1 MAKMNR
7 KLGYGKMSRQ
17 FVSAS
22 IQEIAEEEMERYSKL
37 LYEGM
42 KTPKIGVPTKTGA
55 LRDAVRMR
63 KTNEQKYSVYVS
75 SVQLSSDPR
84 NKSHIDYSYI
94 VWKGHKAYTIR
105 AKGKPM
111 VWVDEDGKKHGAWEV
126 HIPEQP
132 ANDYVGRS
140 VAYADSKF

>member
-7 KLGYGKMSRQ
+7 KLGYGRMSRQ

-22 IQEIAEEEMERYSKL
+22 IQEIAEEEMERYSKY

-42 KTPKIGVPTKTGA
+42 KNEVPVDSGA
-55 LRDAVRMR
+55 LKDAVRMR
-63 KTNEQKYSVYVS
+63 KTNSQKYSVYVS

-105 AKGKPM
+105 ANGKPM
-111 VWVDEDGKKHGAWEV
+111 VWVDKDGKTHGAWEV
-126 HIPEQP
+126 HIPAQSP
-132 ANDYVGRS
+132 NDYVGR
-140 VAYADSKF
+140 AERYADSKF